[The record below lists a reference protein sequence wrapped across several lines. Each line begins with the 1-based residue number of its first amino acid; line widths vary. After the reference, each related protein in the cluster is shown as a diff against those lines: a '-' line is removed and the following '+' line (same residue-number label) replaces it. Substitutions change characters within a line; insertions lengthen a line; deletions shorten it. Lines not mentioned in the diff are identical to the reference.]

1 MFQPSNELVDVISC
15 FKAGKEKVKQR
26 NTVFLFSK
34 IPRNLEEMKLF
45 LPSSINHI
53 SHRNKVSQLFSK
65 ASQGFTL
72 KFFFK
77 FFNFL
82 ALRNLKCVCRI

>member
-1 MFQPSNELVDVISC
+1 MGFFSAVLRIFFYEIVDIISC

-53 SHRNKVSQLFSK
+53 SHRNTVSQLFSK
-65 ASQGFTL
+65 ASQGFTSKL
-72 KFFFK
+72 
-77 FFNFL
+77 FL
-82 ALRNLKCVCRI
+82 